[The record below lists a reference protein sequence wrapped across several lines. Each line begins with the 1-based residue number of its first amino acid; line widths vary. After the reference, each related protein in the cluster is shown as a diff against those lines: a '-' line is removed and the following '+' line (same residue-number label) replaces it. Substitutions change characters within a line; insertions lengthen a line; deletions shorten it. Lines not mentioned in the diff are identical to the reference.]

1 VDPDVY
7 RVGPGDI
14 FRLNLSGRISE
25 STLLTVDA
33 EGFIFVPTVGGARV
47 DGLTLTEARKRVL
60 TMLQEHF
67 RGVRTDFHLARVRY
81 IWVQLT
87 GDVARP
93 GPIQIPATSRVS
105 EAVTRDVVLEG
116 ASRRNVQVRRRDGTE
131 DIADIELFER
141 TGNRTLNPLLEN
153 DDIIIVP
160 AATEFV
166 QIYGAVAR
174 PGRWEKGPEDSLH
187 TLIRLAGGPLPSA
200 LVDRCLLVRWRTPT
214 ESDSVFFNLEDS
226 YSGALAPRLQD
237 GDRVYIYFTSLFHE
251 MQQAAIYGEVLRPGS
266 YPLQTGLTRLS
277 DLVEYAGGFR
287 ERADLTTIR
296 VYRVKA
302 ATPESDPEFERLARL
317 SRAEMTDS
325 EYEVLRTRQTASR
338 SDFRVDWERLMT
350 SPELDVILRDG
361 DVVRVDPLIAS
372 VRVEGEVR
380 RPGVV
385 SFETERAVQDYVELA
400 GGFAKKA
407 ARGKILITKAVTGQ
421 TLRARDVSDVAP
433 GDLIWVPEKKD
444 RDFWLIFRDV
454 VAVAGQVAVI
464 VLATRK

>member
-1 VDPDVY
+1 
-7 RVGPGDI
+7 
-14 FRLNLSGRISE
+14 
-25 STLLTVDA
+25 
-33 EGFIFVPTVGGARV
+33 
-47 DGLTLTEARKRVL
+47 
-60 TMLQEHF
+60 
-67 RGVRTDFHLARVRY
+67 
-81 IWVQLT
+81 
-87 GDVARP
+87 VARP

-266 YPLQTGLTRLS
+266 YPRGSPIPTGSRCGSRSCSDRMTRRCWS
-277 DLVEYAGGFR
+277 GCD
-287 ERADLTTIR
+287 
-296 VYRVKA
+296 
-302 ATPESDPEFERLARL
+302 ARL
-317 SRAEMTDS
+317 CT
-325 EYEVLRTRQTASR
+325 TASPR
-338 SDFRVDWERLMT
+338 SGWTRTGVR
-350 SPELDVILRDG
+350 SP
-361 DVVRVDPLIAS
+361 A
-372 VRVEGEVR
+372 GEM
-380 RPGVV
+380 PH
-385 SFETERAVQDYVELA
+385 SAD
-400 GGFAKKA
+400 
-407 ARGKILITKAVTGQ
+407 
-421 TLRARDVSDVAP
+421 
-433 GDLIWVPEKKD
+433 
-444 RDFWLIFRDV
+444 
-454 VAVAGQVAVI
+454 
-464 VLATRK
+464 